1 MDCRENCSKRVMLKF
16 IVFQLFA
23 SLVASSDIDKTAN
36 RHDRKKYKAAHK
48 PAPIKYSI
56 HVRDIA

>member
-1 MDCRENCSKRVMLKF
+1 MDCRENSSKRVMLKF
-16 IVFQLFA
+16 TVFQLCT

-36 RHDRKKYKAAHK
+36 SHDRKKYKAAHN

-56 HVRDIA
+56 QVRDIA